1 MNRSKESDYIFSEN
15 VPPNA
20 VRYLHNITIIG
31 TNNFGS
37 SSNLYVHYFIDM
49 NSDWEISSPDSIEG
63 FTHQSQANNNSNN
76 FSHSF
81 TLDILKSLE
90 SSEENSLPLI
100 LFEVFQ
106 VGLFN
111 RQKAVGYGFT
121 HLPGSPGPHRLTVP
135 TWCPYVEGVSQQL
148 EDYFL
153 SLRPQIENLSYLGR
167 PDNDPVLGRFP
178 FIAETSGNVKL
189 QIETMVQTEK
199 CNSVNLRKDNLQHSK
214 KLLAVDEVIQLYQ
227 KAKRRLEETQKA
239 LLP

>member
-1 MNRSKESDYIFSEN
+1 MQLLNVNLIFFG
-15 VPPNA
+15 
-20 VRYLHNITIIG
+20 NI
-31 TNNFGS
+31 S
-37 SSNLYVHYFIDM
+37 L
-49 NSDWEISSPDSIEG
+49 DWEISSPDSIEG

-167 PDNDPVLGRFP
+167 PDNVHHCKNFP
-178 FIAETSGNVKL
+178 LLNLLKL
-189 QIETMVQTEK
+189 FVF
-199 CNSVNLRKDNLQHSK
+199 
-214 KLLAVDEVIQLYQ
+214 A
-227 KAKRRLEETQKA
+227 
-239 LLP
+239 